1 MRKEFR
7 ESINTALHNPNLTG
21 ALGRFS
27 EAYRVSREKAYEGI
41 DFEAVR
47 TQIAERKGYAA
58 SHLDE
63 LAERFTQ
70 QAEARGAKVFRTDDP
85 AKVRE
90 YILNLAQKNGVKSV
104 VKSKSMAS
112 EEIHLNPFLEKAGI
126 EVRETDLG
134 EWIVQLAKQTPSHMV
149 MPAIHMTKEEVADVF
164 SQEVEQGQT
173 PDIPKLVKFARGKL
187 RTKFLS
193 AGMGITGANIAVAET
208 GSLVII
214 TNEGNARLVTT
225 LPKIH
230 VAIVGIEKLMS
241 DFADV
246 VPVLTALP
254 RSATAQLLTSYVSII
269 SGPVPN
275 TDGTPKQL
283 HIILMDNRRTE
294 MSQDPKFKQALQC
307 IRCAS
312 CLNVCPVFRLVGGHV
327 FGKIYTGGIGTIL
340 TAWFDALKSSDEI
353 QSLCI
358 QCGNCTQVCPGKV
371 PIPDLI
377 LELRRRIAV
386 EKGQT
391 IAQKAI
397 FSVVNNRRLFHS
409 MLRTASL
416 AQKPLAKD
424 GFIRH
429 LPFFLSDMTEFRS
442 LPAIADVPLRDKFKQ
457 IEQACTGRADLQ
469 VRVQPAPGIS
479 GFPSTATQWTETPS
493 QKNDVDAALKRRS
506 TRDEQKEKAAF
517 YSGCLIDF
525 AYPEMGEAVVKIL
538 NKAGIEVMFPEG
550 QTCCGAP
557 ARFSGAYEVAA
568 QNATDNINALL
579 EQDVEYVISAC
590 PTCTVAL
597 KHDFIAT
604 FESLGQTDALP
615 RARQLAEKVI
625 DFSTLVKKL
634 VDEGRLTFKEGQQL
648 GKVTY
653 HDSCH
658 LKRTL
663 NVSQQPRELLTKAG
677 YEIAEMY
684 EADMCCG
691 MGGSYSLK
699 LPEISAPILERKLKN
714 IKDAG
719 APLVVMDC
727 PGCVMQIRGGV
738 DKDGAEIK
746 VEHTAQRLAD
756 ELL

>member
-7 ESINTALHNPNLTG
+7 DSINTALHNPNLTG

-27 EAYRVSREKAYEGI
+27 EAYRISREKAYEGI

-47 TQIAERKGYAA
+47 TQIADRKGYAA

-90 YILNLAQKNGVKSV
+90 YILALAQQNGVKSV

-112 EEIHLNPFLEKAGI
+112 EEIHLNPYLEKAGI

-164 SQEVEQGQT
+164 SQEVEEGQM

-187 RTKFLS
+187 RTRFLS
-193 AGMGITGANIAVAET
+193 AGMGVTGANIAVAET

-294 MSQDPKFKQALQC
+294 MSRDPKFKQALQC

-353 QSLCI
+353 QGLCI
-358 QCGNCTQVCPGKV
+358 QCGNCTQMCPGKID
-371 PIPDLI
+371 IPGLI
-377 LELRRRIAV
+377 LELRRRLAV

-391 IAQKAI
+391 VAQKAI

-457 IEQACTGRADLQ
+457 IA
-469 VRVQPAPGIS
+469 QPK
-479 GFPSTATQWTETPS
+479 
-493 QKNDVDAALKRRS
+493 QKV
-506 TRDEQKEKAAF
+506 KAAF

-538 NKAGIEVMFPEG
+538 NKAGIEVIFPEG

-557 ARFSGAYEVAA
+557 ARYSGAYEVAA
-568 QNATDNINALL
+568 QNASDNINALL

-597 KHDFIAT
+597 KHDFISN
-604 FESLGQTDALP
+604 FESLGQMDSLH
-615 RARQLAEKVI
+615 RARKLAAKVV

-663 NVSQQPRELLTKAG
+663 NVSQQPRELLTQAG
-677 YEIAEMY
+677 FEISEMY

-714 IKDAG
+714 IKDTG

-727 PGCVMQIRGGV
+727 PGCVMQIRGGM
-738 DKDGAEIK
+738 DKDGGGIK
-746 VEHTAQRLAD
+746 VEHTAQRLAE
-756 ELL
+756 ELE